1 MRNEDREKV
10 NRSKGTVT
18 FLDVLGWKGIWKTK
32 KDAIPTLLDLIKE
45 IKETSKLIT
54 EKSIE
59 NQSGNDRGATIE
71 TKVLSI
77 SDTIA
82 IFTTG
87 PAHMTIPI
95 HSQICSIAI
104 PSSIKKGI
112 PLRGA
117 ISYGDFSIEENIMVG
132 PAVDEAAS
140 WHESTNWI
148 GVILTPSCKFN
159 IDDPANIE
167 FVVCYQK
174 IPFKNKIDNLNLCV
188 KWNFSDR
195 SNINNLFDSM
205 GPHTP
210 DIASKYLNTLE
221 FLDMNNEMDTSK

>member
-1 MRNEDREKV
+1 MEN
-10 NRSKGTVT
+10 SKDNDNKKPDKTYKKESGAVT
-18 FLDVLGWKGIWKTK
+18 FLDVLGWKGIWKTRQ
-32 KDAIPTLLDLIKE
+32 DAISNLLLLINE
-45 IKETSKLIT
+45 IEEIAEELTS
-54 EKSIE
+54 SIE
-59 NQSGNDRGATIE
+59 IIDKRDRGKTIE

-87 PAHMTIPI
+87 PAHIAIPI

-117 ISYGDFSIEENIMVG
+117 ISYGNFSIEENIMVG

-159 IDDPANIE
+159 NNDYNDIETIE
-167 FVVCYQK
+167 FYSN
-174 IPFKNKIDNLNLCV
+174 IPFKTKVNNLDLCV
-188 KWNFSDR
+188 K
-195 SNINNLFDSM
+195 
-205 GPHTP
+205 
-210 DIASKYLNTLE
+210 
-221 FLDMNNEMDTSK
+221 